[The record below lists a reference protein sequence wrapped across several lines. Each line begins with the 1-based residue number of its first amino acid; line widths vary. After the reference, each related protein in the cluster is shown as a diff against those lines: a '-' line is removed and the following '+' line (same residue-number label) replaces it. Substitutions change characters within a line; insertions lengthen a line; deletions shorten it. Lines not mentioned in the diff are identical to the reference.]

1 VQEEPDMSRA
11 EKEEWQAIARSYY
24 RTCWRS
30 DHTTVSAGFGLAR
43 QLNHLGE
50 VDQAVNTLG
59 ELLSNNRHYPTA
71 VLTAVLMMVRRPP
84 PELTEDTLIQAADML
99 LTLPETEPRIRQ
111 VRIVVLEAALR
122 WLRYNKLSYAEH
134 HKKIFNL
141 NFSSNGVRGGLERSL
156 RILAR
161 NAPTRLHRYRL
172 VDMANTLR
180 PFTLF

>member
-1 VQEEPDMSRA
+1 M
-11 EKEEWQAIARSYY
+11 
-24 RTCWRS
+24 
-30 DHTTVSAGFGLAR
+30 
-43 QLNHLGE
+43 
-50 VDQAVNTLG
+50 
-59 ELLSNNRHYPTA
+59 
-71 VLTAVLMMVRRPP
+71 
-84 PELTEDTLIQAADML
+84 
-99 LTLPETEPRIRQ
+99 
-111 VRIVVLEAALR
+111 VLEAALR

>member
-1 VQEEPDMSRA
+1 
-11 EKEEWQAIARSYY
+11 
-24 RTCWRS
+24 
-30 DHTTVSAGFGLAR
+30 
-43 QLNHLGE
+43 
-50 VDQAVNTLG
+50 
-59 ELLSNNRHYPTA
+59 
-71 VLTAVLMMVRRPP
+71 
-84 PELTEDTLIQAADML
+84 ML
-99 LTLPETEPRIRQ
+99 LTLPAPEPRIRHD
-111 VRIVVLEAALR
+111 RIGVLEADLLVR
-122 WLRYNKLSYAEH
+122 LYNKLSYAEH